1 MANLHRIR
9 EAKRLVSFSTPP
21 PRQNNGADGLTT
33 KLRRAILAGQYTF
46 KERLPSER
54 QLAEHFNASR
64 GTVRKVL
71 QRLTSMNLVEQ
82 RAGSG
87 TYVRHGEFADR
98 IDIADVTSPL
108 ELIDVRSG
116 IELQIAQL
124 AVTNATVVDIEHI
137 TSALDQ
143 LEQCDHDPERFTLAD
158 SEFHLAL
165 AESTHNPLLVWL
177 YQLLNEVRS
186 HAQWRTMKDQI
197 LTPERINRYNRQ
209 HRRLLAAIISRDA
222 DGATKTI
229 QQHLDQ
235 ARRDLRGVI
244 G

>member
-1 MANLHRIR
+1 
-9 EAKRLVSFSTPP
+9 
-21 PRQNNGADGLTT
+21 
-33 KLRRAILAGQYTF
+33 
-46 KERLPSER
+46 
-54 QLAEHFNASR
+54 
-64 GTVRKVL
+64 VL
-71 QRLTSMNLVEQ
+71 QRLTTMNLVEQ

-87 TYVRHGEFADR
+87 TYVRYGEFADR

-108 ELIDVRSG
+108 ELIDVRLG
-116 IELQIAQL
+116 IELQIVRL

-137 TSALDQ
+137 TRALDQ
-143 LEQCDHDPERFTLAD
+143 LEQCDHDPERFTQAD

-186 HAQWRTMKDQI
+186 HAQWRAMKDQI

-209 HRRLLAAIISRDA
+209 HRRLLAVIISRDA
-222 DGATKTI
+222 DGAAKTI
-229 QQHLDQ
+229 QQHLEQ

>member
-1 MANLHRIR
+1 MANVHAVR

-33 KLRRAILAGQYTF
+33 RLRRAILAGQYTF

-71 QRLTSMNLVEQ
+71 QRLTTMNLVEQ

-87 TYVRHGEFADR
+87 TYVRYGEFADR

-116 IELQIAQL
+116 IELQIVRL
-124 AVTNATVVDIEHI
+124 AVNDVI
-137 TSALDQ
+137 TILSGLPRPTASFTWPLPNLPTIHCWFGFTSSSMKSAVM
-143 LEQCDHDPERFTLAD
+143 P
-158 SEFHLAL
+158 
-165 AESTHNPLLVWL
+165 N
-177 YQLLNEVRS
+177 
-186 HAQWRTMKDQI
+186 
-197 LTPERINRYNRQ
+197 
-209 HRRLLAAIISRDA
+209 
-222 DGATKTI
+222 
-229 QQHLDQ
+229 
-235 ARRDLRGVI
+235 GVQ
-244 G
+244 

>member
-1 MANLHRIR
+1 M
-9 EAKRLVSFSTPP
+9 E
-21 PRQNNGADGLTT
+21 
-33 KLRRAILAGQYTF
+33 
-46 KERLPSER
+46 
-54 QLAEHFNASR
+54 
-64 GTVRKVL
+64 
-71 QRLTSMNLVEQ
+71 
-82 RAGSG
+82 
-87 TYVRHGEFADR
+87 
-98 IDIADVTSPL
+98 IADVTSPL
-108 ELIDVRSG
+108 ELIDVRFG
-116 IELQIAQL
+116 IEPQMVRL
-124 AVTNATVVDIEHI
+124 AVANATLVDIERLRR
-137 TSALDQ
+137 A
-143 LEQCDHDPERFTLAD
+143 LEQVESAADDPAAFTLAD

-186 HAQWRTMKDQI
+186 HAQWRAMKDQI
-197 LTPERINRYNRQ
+197 LTPKRINRYNGQ